1 MTVYL
6 PGNRSGV
13 KYHIRK
19 RVDAAPRRKHDPRM
33 EYTTID
39 EVRLANLLLLME
51 RHRAKDSTSGWER
64 RFSESVSVNATYLPQ
79 LKARM
84 KRIGPVVARRI
95 ESELN
100 LPEGWMDV
108 PHDESAPRDEAEAMF
123 LMTMM
128 SLYRK
133 APTRARVLLEQLLKE
148 AN

>member
-1 MTVYL
+1 
-6 PGNRSGV
+6 
-13 KYHIRK
+13 
-19 RVDAAPRRKHDPRM
+19 M

-39 EVRLANLLLLME
+39 ECRLANLLLLME
-51 RHRAKDSTSGWER
+51 RHRAKDSAPGWER
-64 RFSESVSVNATYLPQ
+64 RFAESVSVNATYLPQ

-95 ESELN
+95 ESELK

-133 APTRARVLLEQLLKE
+133 APTRARVMLEQLLKE
-148 AN
+148 GNG